1 MQPSDRITSTSA
13 PLPWGE
19 LPPEMHA
26 LFITSEQRT
35 GSWLAEAFASDSA
48 SKICLDEAQGMAEGV
63 ERLRDEPFDAVLI
76 AHEPGQL
83 DALLLLDVVR
93 TSANARQPI
102 VVIGTASESEMTAI
116 CFESGADAYV
126 CLDTATTRTLIWLV
140 ARAIERHRLIDDN
153 ERFQLEQRHRLQL
166 EQNETSRLLDQQRAL
181 ITSPQR
187 PLHSTEKTTAPL
199 PTVMPPSLSKLPE
212 GLLKRYRDLIRA
224 HVIMGTGNLGSELHA
239 LGRHLSEAGIATHTA
254 MALHVYVVEELVRS
268 LGRRSARHVM
278 NRADLFIL
286 EVILHMAEGYRK
298 EAKGKRE
305 RPRKES

>member
-1 MQPSDRITSTSA
+1 MQILDRKKSTSA
-13 PLPWGE
+13 QQPWGE
-19 LPPEMHA
+19 LPPKMHA

-48 SKICLDEAQGMAEGV
+48 SKVCLDEAQGMAAGV
-63 ERLRDEPFDAVLI
+63 ERLRDEQFDAVLI

-102 VVIGTASESEMTAI
+102 VVIGSASESEMTPL
-116 CFESGADAYV
+116 CFEAGADAYV

-140 ARAIERHRLIDDN
+140 ARAIERHRLIDEN
-153 ERFQLEQRHRLQL
+153 ERFHLERNNRLQQ
-166 EQNETSRLLDQQRAL
+166 EQDETSRLLDQQRAL
-181 ITSPQR
+181 VDLHHKPVHPVDKTSES
-187 PLHSTEKTTAPL
+187 LSMA
-199 PTVMPPSLSKLPE
+199 MPPSLSKLPE
-212 GLLKRYRDLIRA
+212 GMLKRYRELIRA

-239 LGRHLSEAGIATHTA
+239 LGRRLSEAGVATHTA
-254 MALHVYVVEELVRS
+254 MALHVYVVEELVHS

-286 EVILHMAEGYRK
+286 EVIMHMAEGYR
-298 EAKGKRE
+298 RE
-305 RPRKES
+305 TALEIHNVST